1 MRLVAVA
8 VAVAA
13 AAADERSTG
22 TSNPPPGDT
31 GLERTPDLTLL
42 PLAERSPG
50 RERKIISCPLEASK

>member
-50 RERKIISCPLEASK
+50 RER